1 MNIFKFNNES
11 GYKLALEEA
20 KGCIISTRLGDP
32 DSDYK
37 TGDQGVRIMVS
48 AFGDYQPFIFTNDSK
63 KWLKKSYNMSDA
75 ETEKVFRTLMARA
88 RQRVNE
94 ETKKEAD
101 ANNGDFIPGT
111 LQRWTANP
119 FRWGS

>member
-1 MNIFKFNNES
+1 MNIFKSNNES

-20 KGCIISTRLGDP
+20 KGCIISTRPGDP

-37 TGDQGVRIMVS
+37 TGEQGVRIMVS
-48 AFGDYQPFIFTNDSK
+48 AFGDYQPFILTKASK
-63 KWLKKSYNMSDA
+63 EWLKKSYNMSDA

-88 RQRVNE
+88 RQYVKE
-94 ETKKEAD
+94 KTKEAD
-101 ANNGDFIPGT
+101 AKNDDFIPGT
-111 LQRWTANP
+111 RQRWTVNP